1 MAEDNEKDQ
10 EEPQEEQGQKNSK
23 MSAKMKEMIVSWS
36 VMGGIILAFALSG
49 FFLGKVLV
57 ETLRPEPIVAAQI
70 AGMAQSGQSE
80 TTPEQ
85 DTVDGGKTWFYDLLP
100 VVANLDEPGAT
111 RYIRTT
117 LTLEIYDALDEDDG
131 KELLKKKAPHMRNWL
146 TIYLASLSLDDARGE
161 KNLKR
166 IQAQVLEEFNQMLF
180 PNEKPQIGH
189 ILLKDFAIQ

>member
-1 MAEDNEKDQ
+1 MAEENEQNQ
-10 EEPQEEQGQKNSK
+10 EGQQEEQNPGQSK
-23 MSAKMKEMIVSWS
+23 TDAKKRETIISWS
-36 VMGGIILAFALSG
+36 IMGSIILVFALSG

-57 ETLRPEPIVAAQI
+57 ETLQAEPIMAAQI
-70 AGMAQSGQSE
+70 AGMSQSGQSE
-80 TTPEQ
+80 TTPDQEI
-85 DTVDGGKTWFYDLLP
+85 VDGGKTWFYDLLP

-117 LTLEIYDALDEDDG
+117 LTLEIYDALDEDKG
-131 KELLKKKAPHMRNWL
+131 KELLKEKAPHMRNWL

-166 IQAQVLEEFNQMLF
+166 IQSHVLEEFNQMLF
-180 PNEKPQIGH
+180 PNEKPQVSH